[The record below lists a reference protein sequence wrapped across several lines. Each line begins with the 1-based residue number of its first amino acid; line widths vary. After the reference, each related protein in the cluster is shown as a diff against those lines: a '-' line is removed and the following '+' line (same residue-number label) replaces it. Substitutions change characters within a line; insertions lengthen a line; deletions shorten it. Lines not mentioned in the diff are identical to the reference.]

1 VAATKIFVFNTGA
14 SGRRGQDSHV
24 GMLVVRVERGASV
37 RGWGRRL
44 DGGGVPRSIRL
55 SGEGPDL
62 ALVDVYSLVGACLD
76 VSAPDVQRSRR
87 SEGVSPRAPGP

>member
-14 SGRRGQDSHV
+14 SGRRGQDSHE
-24 GMLVVRVERGASV
+24 GMLVVRLERRASG
-37 RGWGRRL
+37 RGWGRRF
-44 DGGGVPRSIRL
+44 DQGGVPRNIRL
-55 SGEGPDL
+55 SREGPDL
-62 ALVDVYSLVGACLD
+62 ALGDVYSLRMACLE